1 MIEEHLTRPRAALRA
16 RLPGGRRLA
25 AYAGALALA
34 LPAGVLA
41 GRALAP
47 EAPEPQ
53 PQPHASR
60 DSTQQ
65 RLARILTTL
74 DGARAAG
81 RAELRQARTPNG
93 QEQAARR
100 LARAHGDAASSVHAV
115 PGVRAAALLD
125 GLARTQRAYADLARA
140 ARLRGAAGFATAR
153 RGVEREETRLP
164 DALAAVTAPTAQTA
178 TAPSAASSGTPLAVL
193 VLALAVAAAGAILW
207 LRRRPAPAPAAAA
220 SSAATPVAA
229 SAATPAAASAATP
242 VAASAATPAAAS
254 AATSAAGWRCE
265 IAWAANLRGARFRAV
280 ATAPGRRPQVIARS
294 ANLASPPFLP
304 PTPDGEALA
313 AARALARRLL
323 AAGWTPTTRAPHW
336 YSQHFDWPGADDPE
350 PLPAQSR

>member
-1 MIEEHLTRPRAALRA
+1 MIEEHLTRPTAALRV

-25 AYAGALALA
+25 ACAGALALA

-41 GRALAP
+41 GRSLAP

-53 PQPHASR
+53 PRPHASR
-60 DSTQQ
+60 DVAQQ
-65 RLARILTTL
+65 RLARILVTL

-81 RAELRQARTPNG
+81 RAELRQARTPNR

-100 LARAHGDAASSVHAV
+100 LARAHGDAASSVRAV

-125 GLARTQRAYADLARA
+125 SLARTQRAYADLAGA
-140 ARLRGAAGFATAR
+140 ARLRSAAGFASAR
-153 RGVEREETRLP
+153 RDVAREERRLP
-164 DALAAVTAPTAQTA
+164 GALAAVSAPAPQTA
-178 TAPSAASSGTPLAVL
+178 TAPSPAPSGTPLAVL
-193 VLALAVAAAGAILW
+193 VLALGLAGAGAILW
-207 LRRRPAPAPAAAA
+207 LRRRPAPAPAGAAA
-220 SSAATPVAA
+220 SAPTAATA
-229 SAATPAAASAATP
+229 SAATAPTASAAAASAATE
-242 VAASAATPAAAS
+242 
-254 AATSAAGWRCE
+254 ATSTAGWKCE
-265 IAWAANLRGARFRAV
+265 IAWAANLRSARFRAV

-304 PTPDGEALA
+304 PVPDGEALA

-336 YSQHFDWPGADDPE
+336 YSQHFDWPGAEDPE
-350 PLPAQSR
+350 PLPAQPR